1 MRGEFRK
8 HFERRLLIMKKSIR
22 IMAVVMALLMVTL
35 VFASCGKTLK
45 GTYKAEVGGALI
57 GYTATYTFSG
67 KKVEI
72 SKTATLLGQSTT
84 TNFEGTYEITEKDDG
99 TMEITITLENDD
111 DDIKSGTYVFEEGE
125 NYIKIGLVKYDK
137 VEK

>member
-1 MRGEFRK
+1 
-8 HFERRLLIMKKSIR
+8 MKKILSLVL
-22 IMAVVMALLMVTL
+22 AVVLLCGCMLTL
-35 VFASCGKTLK
+35 VACGGGLSGKYESGLTTYEFK
-45 GTYKAEVGGALI
+45 GKNFTRTTSVAGFS
-57 GYTATYTFSG
+57 YTA
-67 KKVEI
+67 
-72 SKTATLLGQSTT
+72 A
-84 TNFEGTYEITEKDDG
+84 GTYEITEKDDG

>member
-1 MRGEFRK
+1 
-8 HFERRLLIMKKSIR
+8 MKKTLRFI
-22 IMAVVMALLMVTL
+22 AVAMVAVMLCLTL
-35 VFASCGKTLK
+35 ASCGKTISGK
-45 GTYKAEVGGALI
+45 YEAEIDVLLAS
-57 GYTATYTFSG
+57 YTATYEFSG
-67 KKVEI
+67 NKVEI
-72 SKTATLLGQSTT
+72 TKKSTT
-84 TNFEGTYEITEKDDG
+84 ILGTVDTLTLNGTYEITEKDDG

>member
-1 MRGEFRK
+1 
-8 HFERRLLIMKKSIR
+8 MKKSIR

-35 VFASCGKTLK
+35 VFASCGKTIK
-45 GTYKAEVGGALI
+45 GAYKAEIGLGGLA
-57 GYTATYTFSG
+57 GYTATYEFSG

-72 SKTATLLGQSTT
+72 TKTTTLLGSTNTT
-84 TNFEGTYEITEKDDG
+84 TMNGTYEITEKDDG
-99 TMEITITLENDD
+99 TMEITITLENGD
-111 DDIKSGTYVFEEGE
+111 DDIKSGTYTFEEGE

>member
-1 MRGEFRK
+1 
-8 HFERRLLIMKKSIR
+8 MKKSIR

-35 VFASCGKTLK
+35 VFASCGKTIK
-45 GTYKAEVGGALI
+45 GTYKAEVGLGGLA

-67 KKVEI
+67 KKVTAV
-72 SKTATLLGQSTT
+72 KTAEIAGFEKETTL
-84 TNFEGTYEITEKDDG
+84 NGTYEITEKDDG

>member
-1 MRGEFRK
+1 
-8 HFERRLLIMKKSIR
+8 MKKSIR

-35 VFASCGKTLK
+35 VFASCGKTIK
-45 GTYKAEVGGALI
+45 GTYKAEIGLGGLA
-57 GYTATYTFSG
+57 GYTATYEFSG

-99 TMEITITLENDD
+99 TMEITITLETSD
-111 DDIKSGTYVFEEGE
+111 DDIKSGTYTFEQGE
-125 NYIKIGLVKYDK
+125 DYIKIGLVQYNK

>member
-1 MRGEFRK
+1 
-8 HFERRLLIMKKSIR
+8 MKKTFVRVVALSLI
-22 IMAVVMALLMVTL
+22 AVMMVCVL
-35 VFASCGKTLK
+35 ASCAKTIS
-45 GTYKAEVGGALI
+45 GTYEAKVGVEGLA

>member
-1 MRGEFRK
+1 
-8 HFERRLLIMKKSIR
+8 MKKSIR
-22 IMAVVMALLMVTL
+22 ILAVVMALLMVTL

-45 GTYKAEVGGALI
+45 GTYKAEVGVGGLA

-72 SKTATLLGQSTT
+72 SKTTTLLGNSNTT
-84 TNFEGTYEITEKDDG
+84 TLNGTYEITEKDDG
-99 TMEITITLENDD
+99 TMEITITLETSD
-111 DDIKSGTYVFEEGE
+111 DDIKSGTYTFEQGE
-125 NYIKIGLVKYDK
+125 DYIKIGLVKYDK

>member
-1 MRGEFRK
+1 
-8 HFERRLLIMKKSIR
+8 MKKSIR
-22 IMAVVMALLMVTL
+22 ILAVVLALMMVTV
-35 VFASCGKTLK
+35 VFASCAKTIK
-45 GTYKAEVGGALI
+45 GTYKAEIGGSLA

-72 SKTATLLGQSTT
+72 SKTATLLGQSKTT
-84 TNFEGTYEITEKDDG
+84 TLEGTYEIAEKDDG
-99 TMEITITLENDD
+99 TMEITITLDSED
-111 DDIKSGTYVFEEGE
+111 DDIKSGTFTFEEGE

>member
-1 MRGEFRK
+1 
-8 HFERRLLIMKKSIR
+8 MKKSIR
-22 IMAVVMALLMVTL
+22 ILAVVMALLMVTL

-45 GTYKAEVGGALI
+45 GTYKAEIGGSLA

-72 SKTATLLGQSTT
+72 SKTATLLGQSKTT
-84 TNFEGTYEITEKDDG
+84 TLEGTYEIAEKDDG
-99 TMEITITLENDD
+99 SMEITISLETSD
-111 DDIKSGTYVFEEGE
+111 DDIKSGTYTFEEGD